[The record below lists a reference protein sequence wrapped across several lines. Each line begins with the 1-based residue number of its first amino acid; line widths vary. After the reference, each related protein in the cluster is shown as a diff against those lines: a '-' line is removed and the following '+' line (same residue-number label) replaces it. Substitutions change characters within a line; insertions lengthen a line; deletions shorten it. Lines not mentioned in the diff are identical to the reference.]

1 MRYTH
6 PALLDHLASTYV
18 LGTLGGGARRRFER
32 LLAERHDLRLLVAQ
46 WDQRLAQLATS
57 VPPQQPSPEVWNKI
71 EQRTRSK
78 HKPWGFLGGFGLPL
92 VPVVSGLG
100 GLLGGVALCAALLL
114 SFPTLLFSVDQL
126 AMRAGERLPQ
136 SYVGLL
142 VDENANGKVLLSS
155 LRHGRTATIK
165 AIGPITPPAQ
175 GHLILWALPPQGPA
189 LRIGEVPTKGTAEFE
204 MAQSSEQLLS
214 KVSKLVVTL
223 EDSVQPAQIGNRIV
237 FTGNCAKL
245 W

>member
-1 MRYTH
+1 LKYTD
-6 PALLDHLASTYV
+6 PVLLDHLASTYV
-18 LGTLGGGARRRFER
+18 LGTLGGGARRRFEQ
-32 LLAERHDLRLLVAQ
+32 LLAQRHDLRLLVAQ

-57 VPPQQPSPEVWNKI
+57 VPPQQPSPDVWKQI
-71 EQRTRSK
+71 EQRTRSQAAPK
-78 HKPWGFLGGFGLPL
+78 GLLGRWGLPL
-92 VPVVSGLG
+92 VPVFSGLG
-100 GLLGGVALCAALLL
+100 GVLGGLALSGVLFLT
-114 SFPTLLFSVDQL
+114 FPTLLISVDQL

-165 AIGPITPPAQ
+165 AIGPIVAPAQ

-189 LRIGEVPTKGTAEFE
+189 LRIGEVPAKGSAEFE
-204 MAQSSEQLLS
+204 MAQSSEQLLA

-223 EDSVQPAQIGNRIV
+223 EDSQQPQQMSKRIV

>member
-1 MRYTH
+1 LKYTN
-6 PALLDHLASTYV
+6 PTLLDHLASTYV
-18 LGTLGGGARRRFER
+18 LGTLAGGARRRFER
-32 LLAERHDLRLLVAQ
+32 LLSERHDLRLLVGQ
-46 WDQRLAQLATS
+46 WEQRLAQLAAS
-57 VPPQQPSPEVWNKI
+57 VPPQQPSPDVWKRI
-71 EQRTRSK
+71 EQRTRGK
-78 HKPWGFLGGFGLPL
+78 AKPWGVFGSFGIPL
-92 VPVVSGLG
+92 VPVFSGLG
-100 GLLGGVALCAALLL
+100 GLLGGVVLCGALLL
-114 SFPTLLFSVDQL
+114 AFPTLLISVDQL

-189 LRIGEVPTKGTAEFE
+189 LRIGEVPAKGSAEFE
-204 MAQSSEQLLS
+204 MAQSSEQLLA

-223 EDSVQPAQIGNRIV
+223 EDSVEPQQIGSRIV